1 MNFKTQLDQVMDIIN
16 SDTLDLDE
24 LLGLDADTIE
34 QIEMDSESEAC
45 PYGDDTEVE
54 EIEF

>member
-1 MNFKTQLDQVMDIIN
+1 MNFKTQLDQVMAIIN